1 MELQRSVHDMNSARR
16 KLFGTDGVRGIANA
30 HPMTA
35 EVALALGQA
44 VAHIF
49 RRGGERNHR
58 ILIGKDTRLSGYMFE
73 DALAAG
79 ISSMG
84 VDVLHVGP
92 MPTPAIAFLTR
103 DMRCDAGVMIT
114 ASHNPYQDNGIK
126 FFGRDGF
133 KLADEIE
140 LEIEELVESGRLSEL
155 RADADAVGQATRID
169 DAAGRYIVFLKNT
182 FPSDL
187 TLDGLRI
194 VLDCA
199 NGAAYKVGPTVM
211 RELGAELFALGV
223 EPTGRNINEGCG
235 SMHPE
240 GVSRLVQ
247 KVNADVGIAVDG
259 DADRLVVVDE
269 NGQVID
275 GDFLVALCARYLAKN
290 GQLKGGGVVTT
301 VMSNL
306 GLEESLKAIDL
317 ELVRT
322 QVGDRYVV
330 EAMRK
335 GGFNL
340 GGEQSGHVI
349 FLDHGTTGDGLMTAL
364 QLLAIMAKEG
374 VSLSTLTADFKRY
387 PQVLVNVE
395 VPQKKDLETLP
406 ELKAA
411 VAKVEGML
419 AGKGR
424 VLIRYSGTELK
435 ARVMVE
441 GEDEGHVLELANSL
455 AGALTNSLAD

>member
-1 MELQRSVHDMNSARR
+1 MNSARR

-182 FPSDL
+182 FPPDL

-259 DADRLVVVDE
+259 DADRLMVVDE

-275 GDFLVALCARYLAKN
+275 GDFLIALCARYLAKN

>member
-1 MELQRSVHDMNSARR
+1 MNSARR

-395 VPQKKDLETLP
+395 VPEKKDLETLP
-406 ELKAA
+406 ELQAA

>member
-1 MELQRSVHDMNSARR
+1 MNSARR

-259 DADRLVVVDE
+259 DADRLMVVDE

-275 GDFLVALCARYLAKN
+275 GDFLIALCARYLAKN

>member
-259 DADRLVVVDE
+259 DADRLMVVDE

-275 GDFLVALCARYLAKN
+275 GDFLIALCARYLAKN

>member
-395 VPQKKDLETLP
+395 VPEKKDLETLP
-406 ELKAA
+406 ELQAA

-455 AGALTNSLAD
+455 AGALMNSLAD

>member
-1 MELQRSVHDMNSARR
+1 MELQRPVQDMNSARG

-49 RRGGERNHR
+49 RGGGERKHR

-126 FFGRDGF
+126 FFGSDGF

-140 LEIEELVESGRLSEL
+140 LEIEELIDSGRLSEL
-155 RADADAVGQATRID
+155 RANADAVGQATRID
-169 DAAGRYIVFLKNT
+169 DAAGRYVVFLKNT

-240 GVSRLVQ
+240 GVSTLVR

-259 DADRLVVVDE
+259 DADRLIVVDE

-275 GDFLVALCARYLAKN
+275 GDFLIALCARHLAKN
-290 GQLKGGGVVTT
+290 GQLQGGGVVTT

-306 GLEESLKAIDL
+306 GLEESLEASDL
-317 ELVRT
+317 KLVRA
-322 QVGDRYVV
+322 QVGDRCVV

-349 FLDHGTTGDGLMTAL
+349 FLDHSTTGDGLMTAL

-387 PQVLVNVE
+387 PQVIVNVE

-406 ELKAA
+406 EFKAA

-424 VLIRYSGTELK
+424 VLVRYSGTELK

-441 GEDEGHVLELANSL
+441 GEEEDRVLELANSL
-455 AGALTNSLAD
+455 AGALTNALAD

>member
-49 RRGGERNHR
+49 RRDGERNHR

-455 AGALTNSLAD
+455 AGALMNSLAD